1 MKKGIKYLVSIII
14 AVMIFILATNIFAIE
29 KVAIQMQHK
38 QDRVRLMNGKI
49 GVKSGIK

>member
-29 KVAIQMQHK
+29 KSSYTDATQTRQGNVAIT
-38 QDRVRLMNGKI
+38 RRR
-49 GVKSGIK
+49 